1 MDKSLDVLLDKPLR
15 VCPVR
20 NMACLQPNGL
30 AIKNNQQIIT
40 FKQLD
45 RLVNSL
51 SRQLLNETMHR
62 GDRLVCIAPNSLNLI
77 LLQLTCLRNGFIF
90 CPINSCFS
98 ANEILSRLTILDSP
112 FIYLVETDFQTK
124 SLDLDFHKEIDSQT
138 NVLKIDPQQ
147 VCNIIFTSGSSGF
160 PKAVMHNFSN
170 HYYSALGS
178 QTVIPLEKGDKN
190 LLSLPIFHISGYATV
205 MRTLLAGATL
215 VLSSQKL
222 SLKQLKDEKITHL
235 SLVAKQ
241 LYSLLEE
248 QPFKQNNLSI
258 KHLLLGG
265 SAFSEVLLQQTQGRG
280 FTYHLSY
287 GLTEM
292 SSQVAT
298 SSNDQHLTLLENRDL
313 KIVNGE
319 IYLRG
324 KTRFVGYFN
333 IKGKDNIIPVQQ
345 WFASNDLGIKKGKQI
360 TITGRKDRQ
369 FISGG
374 ENIQPEEIEKMLLT
388 FKAVKQA
395 FVVPVKDQTF
405 GFRPV
410 AFINWLD
417 NKAEV
422 ETLKNYMGSHLIAFK
437 CPIRYFELPAQNG
450 LKVSLKS
457 LQEDAENRV
466 QKG

>member
-1 MDKSLDVLLDKPLR
+1 MDKSLDKQLEELLR

-20 NMACLQPNGL
+20 YMADLQPNGL
-30 AIKNNQQIIT
+30 AIKNDQQLIT

-45 RLVNSL
+45 GLINSL
-51 SRQLLNETMHR
+51 SRQLLTMAIQR

-90 CPINSCFS
+90 CPINPSFS
-98 ANEILSRLTILDSP
+98 DNEILSRLAILDSS
-112 FIYLVETDFQTK
+112 FIYLVETDFQVE
-124 SLDLDFHKEIDSQT
+124 SLDFDFHKEAESQK

-147 VCNIIFTSGSSGF
+147 VCNIIFTSGSSYF

-178 QTVIPLEKGDKN
+178 QAVIPLQNGDNN

-215 VLSSQKL
+215 VLVSQKL
-222 SLKQLKDEKITHL
+222 TVQQLQDEKITHL

-248 QPFKQNNLSI
+248 QQFKQNNMSI

-265 SAFSEVLLQQTQGRG
+265 SAFSEALLQQTQDRG
-280 FTYHLSY
+280 FNYHLSY

-298 SSNDQHLTLLENRDL
+298 SSNNQLLTLLENREL

-319 IYLRG
+319 IFLRG
-324 KTRFVGYFN
+324 KTRFAGYFN
-333 IKGKDNIIPVQQ
+333 KQVKNNFIPDQQ
-345 WFASNDLGIKKGKQI
+345 WFASNDLGIKKGTQI

-374 ENIQPEEIEKMLLT
+374 ENIQPEEIEKVLLT
-388 FKAVKQA
+388 FKTVKQA
-395 FVVPVKDQTF
+395 FVVPVKDKTF

-410 AFINWLD
+410 AFIDWLD

-422 ETLKNYMGSHLIAFK
+422 EALKSDITAKLIAFK
-437 CPIRYFELPAQNG
+437 CPICYFELPAQNG
-450 LKVSLKS
+450 LKVSLKN
-457 LQEDAENRV
+457 LQNHTDRI
-466 QKG
+466 KL